1 MPEIVV
7 KYEDKV
13 IERVV
18 TQKKRISIGRTSDNE
33 IVLDNKAVSRKH
45 AEIEFGDDSALIID
59 NESLNGT
66 FVNNRKINEE
76 ILKDEDRITIG
87 KFNLTYHPDASKDIK
102 LSDLDGT
109 MVLRTKK
116 QKKLLEKDKKEKE
129 MTAIAGCSVLLGEE
143 NTKLK
148 QFYLDKPVITFGKSK
163 YVNIKV
169 KGLLISKIQAKITKE
184 KDGHILMNL
193 GRRGKTKV
201 NGEKI
206 QRYQLRNDDLI
217 EVGKSVFRFIQGKNK

>member
-13 IERVV
+13 IERIV
-18 TQKKRISIGRTSDNE
+18 TQNKRITIGRTSSND
-33 IVLDNKAVSRKH
+33 IVLDNKGVSRKH
-45 AEIEFGDDSALIID
+45 AEIELGDDSALIID

-76 ILKDEDRITIG
+76 ILKDNDRITIG
-87 KFNLTYHPDASKDIK
+87 KFNLVYHRDAPKDIK

-116 QKKLLEKDKKEKE
+116 QKELLEKDKEEKE
-129 MTAIAGCSVLLGEE
+129 ITAKAGCSVLWGEE
-143 NTKLK
+143 NTTVKR
-148 QFYLDKPVITFGKSK
+148 FYLDKPVITFGKSK

-169 KGLLISKIQAKITKE
+169 KGLLISKIQAKITRE

-201 NGEKI
+201 NGEEI
-206 QRYQLRNDDLI
+206 QRYQLKNDDLI